1 MRMLLAVTCSAGVA
15 VVLASP
21 ATADAPSPGAP
32 SDAAIAQY
40 VEAVPSVSGP
50 VPVGEPADATTL
62 PPAVR
67 AKVEQTAGADA
78 PLLIDITADSRF
90 GARPV
95 ARANPAAGT
104 AHAVPRRLPHSRPS
118 CQGRLQRRHRRPVPA
133 DSCSSPSCLPR
144 LLPRASPV
152 PSCAASRSSGADLR
166 HCRVPRVDVLTTVT
180 TTCCD
185 ISCGLDGRPLDR
197 SGARRGR

>member
-15 VVLASP
+15 VLLASP
-21 ATADAPSPGAP
+21 ATADPPSPGAP

-40 VEAVPSVSGP
+40 VEAVPSVGGL

-62 PPAVR
+62 PPVVR

-78 PLLIDITADSRF
+78 PMLIDITADSRF

-104 AHAVPRRLPHSRPS
+104 APAVPRPAALPTV
-118 CQGRLQRRHRRPVPA
+118 VPGPLA
-133 DSCSSPSCLPR
+133 
-144 LLPRASPV
+144 A
-152 PSCAASRSSGADLR
+152 AASTAGSGGFLPVALLL
-166 HCRVPRVDVLTTVT
+166 VAVT
-180 TTCCD
+180 
-185 ISCGLDGRPLDR
+185 
-197 SGARRGR
+197 GAGIVARAAQR

>member
-21 ATADAPSPGAP
+21 ATADAPPPGAP

-50 VPVGEPADATTL
+50 VPVGERAEGSTL

-78 PLLIDITADSRF
+78 PLLIGITADSRL

-95 ARANPAAGT
+95 ARANPARANPEADT
-104 AHAVPRRLPHSRPS
+104 APAVPRRPAALPTVVPGPLAAATSTAGS
-118 CQGRLQRRHRRPVPA
+118 GGVLLVGLLLVAITSAGIAGTVLRR
-133 DSCSSPSCLPR
+133 
-144 LLPRASPV
+144 
-152 PSCAASRSSGADLR
+152 
-166 HCRVPRVDVLTTVT
+166 
-180 TTCCD
+180 
-185 ISCGLDGRPLDR
+185 
-197 SGARRGR
+197 